1 MSICDTM
8 GPAPRDNSGQRTQ
21 KRDLPH
27 EGRRSRGGGGG
38 AWDEAKMSG
47 DCLGGAGS
55 QALVTLSKV
64 QGVWALRGSEPGPLV
79 TPT

>member
-1 MSICDTM
+1 MSECDTK

-21 KRDLPH
+21 KRDLLR
-27 EGRRSRGGGGG
+27 EEKRSRGGGGG

-47 DCLGGAGS
+47 DCLGGARS

-64 QGVWALRGSEPGPLV
+64 
-79 TPT
+79 